1 MGIDNSQE
9 IRIIEIIRI
18 KIIIIII
25 IIRIIFNNKK

>member
-1 MGIDNSQE
+1 MGIDNSRE

-25 IIRIIFNNKK
+25 IRIIFNNKK

>member
-25 IIRIIFNNKK
+25 IRIIFNNKK